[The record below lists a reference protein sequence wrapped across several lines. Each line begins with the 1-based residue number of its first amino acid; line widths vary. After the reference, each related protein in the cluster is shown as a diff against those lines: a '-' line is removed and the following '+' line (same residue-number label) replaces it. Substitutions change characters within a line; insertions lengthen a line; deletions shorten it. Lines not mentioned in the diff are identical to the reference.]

1 MIWVKIEY
9 LRGIL
14 KIIIQVYVNV
24 LKYMMTRNSHL
35 WHGHVLDKVS
45 L

>member
-1 MIWVKIEY
+1 MKWVKMSTYPI
-9 LRGIL
+9 LL